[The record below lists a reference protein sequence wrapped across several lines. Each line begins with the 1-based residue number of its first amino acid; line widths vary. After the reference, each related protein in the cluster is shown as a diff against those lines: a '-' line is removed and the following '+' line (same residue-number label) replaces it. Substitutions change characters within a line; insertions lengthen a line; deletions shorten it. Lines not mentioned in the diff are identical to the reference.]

1 MAVAVVVV
9 ALALALMVAAAAV
22 VAMVVAAAVV
32 AMVVVVVVNLS
43 SPTGCVSSL
52 SAPAKPG
59 VLTPGFLVDF
69 GLKLP
74 CPCPF
79 SPSHMLLAN
88 NLTFLS

>member
-9 ALALALMVAAAAV
+9 ALALALMVA
-22 VAMVVAAAVV
+22 AAAVV